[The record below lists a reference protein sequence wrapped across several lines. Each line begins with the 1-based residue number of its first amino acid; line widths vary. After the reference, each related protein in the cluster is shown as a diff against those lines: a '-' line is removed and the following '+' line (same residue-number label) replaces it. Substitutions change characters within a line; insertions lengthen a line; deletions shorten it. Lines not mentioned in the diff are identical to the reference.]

1 MDPQDTLAPAPLYR
15 TERQIVKRIE
25 AGVLNVAYEETGSGT
40 PVLLLH
46 GFPYDVHSFDEVA
59 STLAAAGCRVIVPY
73 VRGYGPTRFR
83 YPNTPRSG
91 QQAVLAHDTLELM
104 DALKIDKAV
113 IAGFDWGS
121 RSACIAAALWPER
134 VRGIVCGA
142 GYIIQDIA
150 RSLEPAPPE
159 AERRYWYQYYFHS
172 ERGRRG
178 LEKNRRELCKLL
190 WKLWSPTWR
199 FDDATYDRTAS
210 SFDNPDFVSVAVHS
224 YRHRYGL
231 VPGDPAVEDSERRL
245 TALPSIT
252 VPAIALHGADDGV
265 IPATAP
271 EKQARFFRGPYER
284 HVLSGVGHNLPQEAP
299 QKFSDAVLSLA
310 RK

>member
-1 MDPQDTLAPAPLYR
+1 ML
-15 TERQIVKRIE
+15 KRVH
-25 AGVLNVAYEETGSGT
+25 AGVLDVAYEQAGPFGGT
-40 PVLLLH
+40 PVVLLH
-46 GFPYDVHSFDEVA
+46 GFPYDVHAFDVA
-59 STLAAAGCRVIVPY
+59 AASLAAAGCRVIVPY
-73 VRGYGPTRFR
+73 VRGYGPTRFL

-91 QQAVLAHDTLELM
+91 QQAVLAHDVIELM
-104 DALKIDKAV
+104 DALAIESAV
-113 IAGFDWGS
+113 LAGFDWGS
-121 RSACIAAALWPER
+121 RSACIAAALWPKR
-134 VRGIVCGA
+134 VRGVVCGA

-159 AERRYWYQYYFHS
+159 AERRYWYQYYFHN

-178 LEKNRRELCKLL
+178 LEQNRHELCKLL

-199 FDDATYDRTAS
+199 FDDATYDLTAR
-210 SFDNPDFVSVAVHS
+210 SFDNPDFVAVAVHS

-231 VPGDPAVEDSERRL
+231 APGDPAVEDSERRL

-265 IPATAP
+265 TPATPP
-271 EKQARFFRGPYER
+271 EKQARFFRGRYER

-299 QKFSDAVLSLA
+299 QKFADAVLSLA
-310 RK
+310 KA

>member
-1 MDPQDTLAPAPLYR
+1 M
-15 TERQIVKRIE
+15 
-25 AGVLNVAYEETGSGT
+25 
-40 PVLLLH
+40 LLH
-46 GFPYDVHSFDEVA
+46 GFPYDIHSFDEVA
-59 STLAAAGCRVIVPY
+59 ASLAAAGCRVIVPY
-73 VRGYGPTRFR
+73 VRGYGPTRFL

-91 QQAVLAHDTLELM
+91 QQAVLAHDVIELM
-104 DALKIDKAV
+104 DALGIERAV
-113 IAGFDWGS
+113 LAGFDWGS
-121 RSACIAAALWPER
+121 RSACIAAAVWPKR

-159 AERRYWYQYYFHS
+159 AERRYWYQYYFHN
-172 ERGRRG
+172 ERGRKG
-178 LEKNRRELCKLL
+178 LEQNRYELCKLL

-199 FDDATYDRTAS
+199 FTDATYDLTAR
-210 SFDNPDFVSVAVHS
+210 SFDNPDFVAVAVHS

-231 VPGDPAVEDSERRL
+231 APGDPAVEDTERRL
-245 TALPSIT
+245 GALPSIT

-265 IPATAP
+265 TPATAP
-271 EKQARFFRGPYER
+271 EKQARFFRGAYER
-284 HVLSGVGHNLPQEAP
+284 HVLPGIGHNLPQEAP